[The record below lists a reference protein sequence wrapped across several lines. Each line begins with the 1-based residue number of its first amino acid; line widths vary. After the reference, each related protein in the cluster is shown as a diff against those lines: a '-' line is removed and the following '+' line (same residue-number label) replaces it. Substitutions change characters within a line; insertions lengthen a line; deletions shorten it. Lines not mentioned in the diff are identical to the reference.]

1 MCYNLKGVIK
11 MENFPKYYTC
21 LFNSIT
27 DAIEA
32 IQHQN
37 YIAAQDILIK
47 AQQEAEELYL
57 AEGDEGIPG

>member
-1 MCYNLKGVIK
+1 

-57 AEGDEGIPG
+57 ANGDEGIPG